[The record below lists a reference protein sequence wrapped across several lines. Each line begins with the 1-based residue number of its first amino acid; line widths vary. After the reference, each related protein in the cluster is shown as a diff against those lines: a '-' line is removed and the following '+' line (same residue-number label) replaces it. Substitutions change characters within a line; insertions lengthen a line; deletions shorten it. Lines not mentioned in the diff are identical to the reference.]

1 MAVAAPRKGQ
11 KSVESNRPAY
21 LNWRIL
27 FVVAVVCLF
36 GGIAAHSLFFAT
48 QEQEAIQKPPEPPK
62 PGEKLPAFTLIPLGQ
77 SIMSGQAYTS
87 NDLIGHKTIFLIVKA
102 TCPHC
107 LKECAWL
114 STFLPKIEGKASVVV
129 ASISPAGETVQF
141 AQATGFSR
149 DVYFNAGT
157 LAMQTGIQAVPDLF
171 LLDETGTVRYFHQG
185 ELDPQKLEALLNSFV
200 RGEDLNQYASL
211 TIKTL
216 GGRA

>member
-11 KSVESNRPAY
+11 KAVTPNQPAY

-36 GGIAAHSLFFAT
+36 GGMAAHSLFFAAP
-48 QEQEAIQKPPEPPK
+48 EQEAVQKPPEPPK
-62 PGEKLPAFTLIPLGQ
+62 PGEKLPGFTLIPLGQ
-77 SIMSGQAYTS
+77 SLMSGQAFTN
-87 NDLIGHKTIFLIVKA
+87 NDLIGHKTIFVIVKA

-114 STFLPKIEGKASVVV
+114 STFLPKLEGKASVVV
-129 ASISPAGETVQF
+129 ASISPANETVEF
-141 AQATGFSR
+141 AQTTGFSK

-185 ELDPQKLEALLNSFV
+185 ELDSQKLEALLNSFV
-200 RGEDLNQYASL
+200 RGEDLSQYAAL
-211 TIKTL
+211 YTKTP